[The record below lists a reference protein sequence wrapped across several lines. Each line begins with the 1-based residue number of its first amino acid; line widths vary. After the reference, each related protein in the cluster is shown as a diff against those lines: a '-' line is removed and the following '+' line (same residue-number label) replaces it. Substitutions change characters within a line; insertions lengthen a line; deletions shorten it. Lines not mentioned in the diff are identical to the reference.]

1 MMCLGFGEG
10 EALEDEGKAS
20 GRLEQD
26 LGLGT
31 GPTKYVC
38 LLLQDLY
45 KSCARGGSEEGGDVC
60 FGMLR
65 AGCMY
70 VYYCRTYIKA
80 VRGEGW

>member
-1 MMCLGFGEG
+1 MWAMMCLGFGEG

-45 KSCARGGSEEGGDVC
+45 KSCV
-60 FGMLR
+60 F
-65 AGCMY
+65 
-70 VYYCRTYIKA
+70 
-80 VRGEGW
+80 